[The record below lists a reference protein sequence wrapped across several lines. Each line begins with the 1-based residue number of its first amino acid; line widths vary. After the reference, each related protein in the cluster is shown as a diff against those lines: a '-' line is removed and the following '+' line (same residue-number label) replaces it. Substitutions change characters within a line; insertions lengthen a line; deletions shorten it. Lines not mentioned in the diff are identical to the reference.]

1 MLNIRDYMKLE
12 EPDIITA
19 PSFVRAD
26 PDKRSA
32 LDRREG
38 LDRVYGELQVIVNSS
53 DIANTS
59 KAWHEAYQNLTNAFI
74 ICAQREEDIIE

>member
-1 MLNIRDYMKLE
+1 MINIRDYMRIE
-12 EPDIITA
+12 EEDIVTA

-38 LDRVYGELQVIVNSS
+38 LDRAYGELQAIVNSS

-59 KAWHEAYQNLTNAFI
+59 KAWHEAYENLTNAFI
-74 ICAQREEDIIE
+74 ICAQCEEAIIE

>member
-1 MLNIRDYMKLE
+1 MINIRDYMRIE
-12 EPDIITA
+12 EEDIVTA

-38 LDRVYGELQVIVNSS
+38 LDRAYGELQAIV
-53 DIANTS
+53 NTS
-59 KAWHEAYQNLTNAFI
+59 KAWHEAYENLTNAFI
-74 ICAQREEDIIE
+74 ICAQCEEAIIE